1 MQLSVGGKPL
11 RQPNTTLSESS
22 LAPYSQVTCEHVPLF
37 GGMKLDEIKKA
48 AGKKVILNE
57 EEGTTPR
64 EPTSGGL
71 GDALRRRLSLN
82 VSSTVKREEINKM
95 TLDFAQFEELNTK
108 IKEGGSTDEIEEQ
121 FRPMARKYV

>member
-108 IKEGGSTDEIEEQ
+108 IKGGGSTDEIEEQ

>member
-1 MQLSVGGKPL
+1 MQFSVGGKLL
-11 RQPNTTLSESS
+11 RQPNATLSESS

-48 AGKKVILNE
+48 AGKKVIFNE